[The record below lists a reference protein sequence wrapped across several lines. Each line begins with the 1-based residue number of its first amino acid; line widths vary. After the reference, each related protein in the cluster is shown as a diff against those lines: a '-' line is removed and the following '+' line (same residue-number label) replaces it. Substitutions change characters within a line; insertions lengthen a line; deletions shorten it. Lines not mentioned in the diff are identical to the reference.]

1 MRKEQLRCP
10 EGIHRLL
17 YGIVGLALSVV
28 LLVSPV
34 AVASEIACDGYT
46 DPRTRQA
53 VKFVHEAADLVQ
65 AKGKLAFKELSIK
78 GGRWFKGDMY
88 IFVHGMDGKLLV
100 NGAFPGMVGSNM
112 IDFRDVAG
120 KYIVRQMIDEVRRYG
135 RDNGW
140 VHYLW
145 PPPGEVEPA
154 WKSSFVHF
162 AKGPDGQG
170 YIVGTGMYDIPME
183 RCFAMEQV
191 DEAAMLI
198 EKRGERAFHEISART
213 GPFLWKESYV
223 FVLGMDGVELVNG
236 VFPEL
241 VGTNV
246 MDLKDAKGT
255 AMVRE
260 MFQVAK
266 AGGGWVEYLWPKPG
280 YVADSIKY
288 TYVKLVRSGGKQYI
302 VACGIYLD

>member
-1 MRKEQLRCP
+1 MRKEQLRSP
-10 EGIHRLL
+10 KGIHRSLCW
-17 YGIVGLALSVV
+17 IAGLALSAV
-28 LLVSPV
+28 LLVSVV
-34 AVASEIACDGYT
+34 AVASEMACDDYA
-46 DPRTRQA
+46 DPRTKQA
-53 VKFVHEAADLVQ
+53 VELVHAAADLVQ
-65 AKGKLAFKELSIK
+65 AKGGLAFKELSVK

-88 IFVHGMDGKLLV
+88 IFIHGMDGKLLV
-100 NGAFPGMVGSNM
+100 NGAFPGMVGGNM

-120 KYIVRQMIDEVRRYG
+120 KRIVRLMIDEVMRYG
-135 RDNGW
+135 WDNGW
-140 VHYLW
+140 VHYLC

-183 RCFAMEQV
+183 RCFAVEQV
-191 DEAAMLI
+191 GKAARLI
-198 EKRGERAFHEISART
+198 EKRGARAFHEISART

-223 FVLGMDGVELVNG
+223 FVLGMDGVGLVNG

-246 MDLKDAKGT
+246 MDRKDVKGT

-280 YVADSIKY
+280 YVADSIKR
-288 TYVKLVRSGGKQYI
+288 TYVKLARSGGKQYLI
-302 VACGIYLD
+302 GCGVYLD